1 MQRSRRKEITRIREK
16 KKSMKLKTGNQE
28 KNQQNQNLIL

>member
-1 MQRSRRKEITRIREK
+1 MKRNRRKEITRIRA
-16 KKSMKLKTGNQE
+16 KKSMKLKTGNQQ